1 MNDLAPRGPG
11 RPRKDIPDAIT
22 EDGEAVP
29 VSRRRKR
36 AGVNGIKLKL
46 DAPQRPGFHRRWVD
60 NAPSRILELE
70 ELGYS
75 MVADKASEGA
85 SRTDG
90 LGSRISRHAGK
101 RENGEPHHLVLMEC
115 CDEDYAI
122 GVAEKEDRLK
132 PFEAAIRAGRDT
144 SGQAGD
150 SFEVVNRDSS
160 LTRSG

>member
-11 RPRKDIPDAIT
+11 RPRKEAEPVIEA
-22 EDGEAVP
+22 GEAVP

-60 NAPSRILELE
+60 NAPSRILELQ
-70 ELGYS
+70 ELGYAL
-75 MVADKASEGA
+75 VAEKASDGA
-85 SRTDG
+85 ARTDG
-90 LGSRISRHAGK
+90 LGSVISRHAGK

-115 CDEDYAI
+115 RDEDYAI

-150 SFEVVNRDSS
+150 SFEVENRSSS